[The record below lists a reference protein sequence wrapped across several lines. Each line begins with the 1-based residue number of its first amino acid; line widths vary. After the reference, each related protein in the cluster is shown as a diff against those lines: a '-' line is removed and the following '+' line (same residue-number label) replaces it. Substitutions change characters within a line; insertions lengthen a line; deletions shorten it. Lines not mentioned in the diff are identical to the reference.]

1 MLYIVFLKKWI
12 PPFMNYSLKVLG
24 EEAVVKKL

>member
-1 MLYIVFLKKWI
+1 MLSKT
-12 PPFMNYSLKVLG
+12 S